1 MNKSYNLHRGVIELF
16 EILRFPLICMVVLI
30 HTLQGDEKNGIMQS
44 WYGNILYFIQE
55 ALCRS
60 AVPVFFIIS
69 GYLFFQNITEF
80 KKEVYS
86 SKVKSRIRTLLIPYL
101 LWNFIALT
109 EKLIKHLPMLSS
121 VFPNIHK
128 QIINVNFF
136 IGAFWVM
143 PNGGCPIL
151 YPFWYIRDLMV
162 LIIISPFIYFMVKK
176 LRVFCPILLLIG
188 MFCSIKL
195 LPGLSLTSMFF
206 FSVGCYWALYKKDSL
221 PNLLLVG
228 LCLICWIPIALADTI
243 TRIPYIHVI
252 SVVCGAG
259 AICCLGVIAKDYL
272 SLKPNQKLQNS
283 IFFVYAIHALLLRYI
298 SKIIFLALPSNSE
311 WICLILHFVVFVL
324 TMLSSILSYHIM
336 KKYFPKV
343 CGMLTGGRI

>member
-1 MNKSYNLHRGVIELF
+1 
-16 EILRFPLICMVVLI
+16 MVVLI

-109 EKLIKHLPMLSS
+109 EYLIKHLPMLSS

-176 LRVFCPILLLIG
+176 LRVFYPILLLIG

-221 PNLLLVG
+221 PNLSLVG